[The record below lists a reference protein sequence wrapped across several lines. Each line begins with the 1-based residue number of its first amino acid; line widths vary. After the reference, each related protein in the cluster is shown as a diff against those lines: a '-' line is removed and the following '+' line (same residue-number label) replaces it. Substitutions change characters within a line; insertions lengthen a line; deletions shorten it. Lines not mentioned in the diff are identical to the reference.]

1 MRFERLDLNLL
12 VALDV
17 LIEERS
23 VSAAAKRLHL
33 SQPAVSGA
41 LNRLREFFADEL
53 LVQSGRQMLLTAKA
67 EDLAVPVRQA
77 LTLIRTRITTP
88 AVFDPA
94 SAERTFALIASD
106 YAFNVLLADVV
117 AEVAQLAP
125 GIGFEIIPPEPRSI
139 ERLERGELDLAVT
152 IETHLVPD
160 FPRLPLYED
169 EHAVICWSGGPHAA
183 GIDADGFIAAGHAV
197 AYFGPARLTAFSET
211 WFDRQG
217 LERRIDVRVPSF
229 TMLPQAVVGTT
240 RVATLQRRYAEYYAR
255 FLPIT
260 VLPMPFDIPL
270 LREMVQWHPMRD
282 RDDGLKWLIDLI
294 RRHASALAEDQ
305 A

>member
-1 MRFERLDLNLL
+1 MRFDRLDLNLL

-41 LNRLREFFADEL
+41 LNRLREFFADDL

-67 EDLAVPVRQA
+67 DELAAPVRQA

-94 SAERTFALIASD
+94 TAERTFSLIASD
-106 YAFNVLLADVV
+106 YAFNVLLADAV
-117 AEVAQLAP
+117 AEIAQLAP

-139 ERLERGELDLAVT
+139 ERLERGEIDLAIT
-152 IETHLVPD
+152 IETHLVPH

-169 EHAVICWSGGPHAA
+169 EHAVICWSGGSHSAGMNAA
-183 GIDADGFIAAGHAV
+183 GFLSASHAV
-197 AYFGPARLTAFSET
+197 AYFGPARLVAFSES
-211 WFDRQG
+211 WFERQG
-217 LERRIDVRVPSF
+217 LERRIDLRVPSF
-229 TMLPQAVVGTT
+229 TMLPQGVIGTE

-260 VLPMPFDIPL
+260 VLPMPFDMPL
-270 LREMVQWHPMRD
+270 LREMVQWHPMRE
-282 RDDGLKWLIDLI
+282 RDDGLKWLIDVI
-294 RRHASALAEDQ
+294 RRHASAIVETRA
-305 A
+305 